1 MFTLQSEIE
10 LMKLR
15 SESHEERYKNIDKEM
30 EEMIDKK
37 VSGQKK
43 ELLKKLWKEECIL
56 EEIRSRE
63 RWENSNVKWTEK
75 YETAFTK
82 FYETRSPFIWDEQ
95 FFPPNIRNQKGDQT
109 QHQQQ
114 QQQQQQQQPQQQQ
127 QQRQQE
133 NNTINRTDRGPR
145 NDEDVIITGV
155 STNPGSTLIGK
166 QVRFNNPI
174 TNQPKPNF
182 KNPST
187 IFPNK
192 NRPPLLNNPP
202 SQTNF
207 GTYNQGMQ
215 NQNTYSGMNINTGFK
230 PNQPRPTQ
238 YRNYNP
244 SQNRKDFLYQGP
256 TPYTNP

>member
-30 EEMIDKK
+30 IDKK

-43 ELLKKLWKEECIL
+43 ELLKKIWKEECTL
-56 EEIRSRE
+56 EEIRSKE

-95 FFPPNIRNQKGDQT
+95 FFPPKIRNQKGDQT
-109 QHQQQ
+109 KQQQ
-114 QQQQQQQQPQQQQ
+114 QQQQQQQQPQPQQ
-127 QQRQQE
+127 QQRRQE
-133 NNTINRTDRGPR
+133 NNRINRIDKGPR
-145 NDEDVIITGV
+145 NDEDVIITDV
-155 STNPGSTLIGK
+155 STYAQAAKQGKPHESTYPGSTLIGK
-166 QVRFNNPI
+166 QVRFTNPNA
-174 TNQPKPNF
+174 NQPKPNF

-187 IFPNK
+187 ISQNK

-202 SQTNF
+202 S
-207 GTYNQGMQ
+207 
-215 NQNTYSGMNINTGFK
+215 
-230 PNQPRPTQ
+230 
-238 YRNYNP
+238 
-244 SQNRKDFLYQGP
+244 
-256 TPYTNP
+256 